1 MLKGVARSLR
11 DYLYNSDYELDRR
24 LFYLI
29 TGLGTLV
36 SIFGIII
43 AVITHTGIYSIIDIC
58 LFPIVFAV
66 FAAAASKTG
75 YINFCA
81 AASSFILNLFVFPML
96 FFTSGG
102 VEGGLSGFFILGI
115 LYVFLMLRGIVF
127 FITLLFSLVSFSA
140 CYLYAYYNNVYLKG
154 LLARGD
160 IYIHTFACFMLV
172 SLSIGTL
179 IKFQRWIYNREQENS
194 RQQQIAL
201 EEANRTKGRFL
212 ANMSHE
218 IRTPIN
224 TIIGLNEMNL
234 RDNINDE
241 VAENCVNI
249 QRASKMLLSLINDIL
264 DLSKIE
270 SGKMEIVNRQYE
282 TGALL
287 SELVNINWVRAYD
300 KKLEF
305 KLDVSPD
312 IPSMLYGDDIRI
324 KQILTNM
331 LTNAIK
337 YTHKGSVTLQA
348 KCQSVDSGHVKLIIS
363 VSDTG
368 IGIRKED
375 IKYLFMSFKRV
386 DEKKNGAIEGTGLGL
401 AISHQL
407 AELMDGEI
415 KVDSVYQRGTTF
427 TLVLGQEIVNRSP
440 IGPIK
445 DIMKGSF
452 QGRKEYKQSFEAPEA
467 RVLVVD
473 DNEMNLMVAVK
484 LLRATKVQVET
495 ASSGQ
500 ECLDMTR
507 KKYYHAIFMDHMMPE
522 LDGIETLKKLRL
534 QENGLCKET
543 PVVAMTANAFTDAE
557 AFYNANGFGGYLVKP
572 VNGALFE
579 AMLLKFLPEEIV
591 EVSAVANDGKADESD
606 IQMVYVHNKKAVCIT
621 TESVCDIPEDL
632 MVRFGVLCI
641 YYYVQTEEGRFNDIR
656 EISADNL
663 VEYIDKEKK
672 QAHSMPPSVEEYET
686 FFADALGEAQQVIHI
701 SMAKNAGIGFNTA
714 VQAANGFDN
723 VHVINSAHLSSGM
736 GILVMY
742 AASMV
747 QEGKPFQEIIDRIN
761 YIKNSISTSFIVANT
776 GNLYRAGRMNKNVK
790 DICDLFM
797 LHPVLSMKGS
807 QIVCSGIYPGTQE
820 HAYIKYIRKLLKG
833 RRNIDTRVLFFT
845 YAGFSYKMKQKVLS
859 EINKYQKFDKIIEQ
873 QASAAISSNCGTGAF
888 GLLFMKK
895 EKGRYL

>member
-1 MLKGVARSLR
+1 MPKRIARRVR
-11 DYLYNSDYELDRR
+11 DYLYNSNYELDRR

-29 TGLGTLV
+29 TGLGTLA
-36 SIFGIII
+36 SIIGIVI
-43 AVITHTGIYSIIDIC
+43 AFITHAKIYSIIAMC
-58 LFPIVFAV
+58 LFPVVFAIFGV
-66 FAAAASKTG
+66 IARKTGYVGFCSVASSLLVNLFIFPMLFLAGDGVDGGLSALFILGLLYVYLMLKGIAFIITLVLSVASFTACYLFTYYNKVYVEGAAASK
-75 YINFCA
+75 
-81 AASSFILNLFVFPML
+81 
-96 FFTSGG
+96 
-102 VEGGLSGFFILGI
+102 
-115 LYVFLMLRGIVF
+115 
-127 FITLLFSLVSFSA
+127 
-140 CYLYAYYNNVYLKG
+140 
-154 LLARGD
+154 D
-160 IYIHTFACFMLV
+160 IYIHTFVCFMLV
-172 SLSIGTL
+172 SLALGTL
-179 IKFQRWIYNREQENS
+179 VKFQRWIYNKEQEAS
-194 RQQQIAL
+194 SKQQIEL
-201 EEANRTKGRFL
+201 EEANRTKSRFL

-282 TGALL
+282 MGALL

-305 KLDVSPD
+305 KLDIAPD

-348 KCQSVDSGHVKLIIS
+348 KCQQIDTGHVNLVIS

-407 AELMDGEI
+407 AELMGGEI
-415 KVDSVYQRGTTF
+415 QVDSVYQRGTTF
-427 TLVLGQEIVNRSP
+427 TLVLGQEIVNKSP
-440 IGPIK
+440 MGPIK
-445 DIMKGSF
+445 DIMKGSARD
-452 QGRKEYKQSFEAPEA
+452 RKEYKQSFEAPEA

-495 ASSGQ
+495 AQDGQ

-507 KKYYHAIFMDHMMPE
+507 KKYYHAIFMDHMMPK

-543 PVVAMTANAFTDAE
+543 PVIAMTANAFTDAE
-557 AFYNANGFGGYLVKP
+557 AFYNANGFEGYLVKP
-572 VNGALFE
+572 VNGQLFE

-591 EVSAVANDGKADESD
+591 EVSDVAKEADGPDL
-606 IQMVYVHNKKAVCIT
+606 QMVYVHNKKSVCIT
-621 TESVCDIPEDL
+621 TESVCDIPEDFL
-632 MVRFGVLCI
+632 ARFGILCI
-641 YYYVQTEEGRFNDIR
+641 YYYVQTEDGRFNDIC
-656 EISADNL
+656 EISTDNL
-663 VEYIDKEKK
+663 IEYIDKGKK
-672 QAHSMPPSVEEYET
+672 KAYSMPPSVEEYET
-686 FFADALGEAQQVIHI
+686 FFADALGGAQQVIHI
-701 SMAKNAGIGFNTA
+701 SMAKNTGDGFNNA

-747 QEGKPFQEIIDRIN
+747 QEGRHFQEIIDKIN
-761 YIKNSISTSFIVANT
+761 SIKGSISTSFIVADT

-807 QIVCSGIYPGTQE
+807 QIVCSSVYPGTQE
-820 HAYIKYIRKLLKG
+820 HAYLKYIRKQLKG

-845 YAGFSYKMKQKVLS
+845 YSGFSYKMKQKILN
-859 EINKYQKFDKIIEQ
+859 EINRYQKFDRIIEQ
-873 QASAAISSNCGTGAF
+873 QASAAISSNCGSGAF

>member
-1 MLKGVARSLR
+1 MLKIIKSVKN
-11 DYLYNSDYELDRR
+11 YLYNSNYELDRR
-24 LFYLI
+24 LFFLVI
-29 TGLGTLV
+29 GLGTFV
-36 SIFGIII
+36 SLSGIIV
-43 AVITHTGIYSIIDIC
+43 AFITGAPFCSIISMC
-58 LFPIVFAV
+58 LFPAV
-66 FAAAASKTG
+66 FTVFGGIAG
-75 YINFCA
+75 QFGHIRFCA
-81 AASSFILNLFVFPML
+81 AISALLLNIFVFPLL
-96 FFTSGG
+96 FFTSGDIN
-102 VEGGLSGFFILGI
+102 GGLNSLFVLGL
-115 LYVFLMLRGIVF
+115 LYVFILLKGALFIIVYVLSVASF
-127 FITLLFSLVSFSA
+127 TL
-140 CYLYAYYNNVYLKG
+140 CYLAAYYNNTHIKE
-154 LLARGD
+154 
-160 IYIHTFACFMLV
+160 IYIKENIYINTFVCFMLV
-172 SLSIGTL
+172 STALGML
-179 IKFQRWIYNREQENS
+179 IKFQRLIYNKEQELG
-194 RQQQIAL
+194 RQQQIKL
-201 EEANRTKGRFL
+201 EEANKTKSRFL

-348 KCQSVDSGHVKLIIS
+348 KCQQTDARHIKLVIS

-407 AELMDGEI
+407 AVLMNGEI
-415 KVDSVYQRGTTF
+415 QVDSVYQRGTTF
-427 TLVLGQEIVNRSP
+427 TLVLGQEIVNSSP

-452 QGRKEYKQSFEAPEA
+452 HGRKEYKQSFEAPEA
-467 RVLVVD
+467 RVLIVD

-500 ECLDMTR
+500 ECLDKTR
-507 KKYYHAIFMDHMMPE
+507 QKFYHAIFMDHMMPK
-522 LDGIETLKKLRL
+522 LDGLETLKKLRM

-543 PVVAMTANAFTDAE
+543 PVIAMTANAFTDAE
-557 AFYNANGFGGYLVKP
+557 AFYNANGFEGYLVKP
-572 VNGALFE
+572 VNGPLFE

-591 EVSAVANDGKADESD
+591 ELSRQDNTKNTNNSD

-621 TESVCDIPEDL
+621 TESVSDIPEEL
-632 MVRFGVLCI
+632 ILHFGIACI
-641 YYYVQTEEGRFNDIR
+641 YYYVQTQEGRFYDVR

-663 VEYIDKEKK
+663 TDYLDKEKK
-672 QAHSMPPSVEEYET
+672 LAYSMPPSVEEYET
-686 FFADALGEAQQVIHI
+686 FFADALGNAQQVIHI
-701 SMAKNAGIGFNTA
+701 SMAKNAGKGYETA

-723 VHVINSAHLSSGM
+723 VHVINSGHLSSGM
-736 GILVMY
+736 GIIVMY

-747 QEGKPFQEIIDRIN
+747 QAGKPFQEIIDTIN
-761 YIKNSISTSFIVANT
+761 HIKNSISTSFIVAST
-776 GNLYRAGRMNKNVK
+776 ENLYKAGRMDKKVK
-790 DICDLFM
+790 DICGLFM

-807 QIVCSGIYPGTQE
+807 QIVCTGVYPGTQE
-820 HAYIKYIRKLLKG
+820 HAYYKYIRKQLKG
-833 RRNIDTRVLFFT
+833 RRNIDTRLLFFT
-845 YAGFSYKMKQKVLS
+845 YAGLDYKTKQKILEEV
-859 EINKYQKFDKIIEQ
+859 NKYQKFDKIIEQ
-873 QASAAISSNCGTGAF
+873 QACAAISSNCGTGAF

-895 EKGRYL
+895 ERGRYL